1 MTLRYQLQ
9 PGDHLVYRERLARD
23 VSDGQSR
30 TRTAVEWTTHVLVTG
45 PGLGGLTV
53 GFQRNRTAA
62 ELGQATDGGLDV
74 TAAERASFDERQ
86 RTARPRS
93 PRRTA

>member
-45 PGLGGLTV
+45 PGLGGLT
-53 GFQRNRTAA
+53 G
-62 ELGQATDGGLDV
+62 
-74 TAAERASFDERQ
+74 
-86 RTARPRS
+86 
-93 PRRTA
+93 